1 MLKTLDTAIAAEKAK
16 ANTPS
21 TTRETKSEI
30 RIAGEPVIPGQLLS
44 DRQMAVMKMSMDSGN
59 NYPPDIMAQYKQ
71 QVGSMGTNP
80 TENSTGIDMSGKP
93 KKALGGITSGISI
106 AGERGPE
113 AVVPL
118 PNGRSIPV
126 DIQSTG
132 VNYEGVNRSSGDPI
146 AQMMNSLE
154 AFFKNQV
161 STMQKDSDT
170 MDSILR
176 VLQDSYSTQDK
187 LLANSF

>member
-1 MLKTLDTAIAAEKAK
+1 MLKTLDTAIAAERAK
-16 ANTPS
+16 ANTS
-21 TTRETKSEI
+21 GTIRESKSEI

-44 DRQMAVMKMSMDSGN
+44 SRQMDVMKMSMDAGN
-59 NYPPDIMAQYKQ
+59 DYPADLMAQYRRQLNTAPKNT
-71 QVGSMGTNP
+71 V
-80 TENSTGIDMSGKP
+80 EDSTSIDLSGKP
-93 KKALGGITSGISI
+93 KKALGGITSGVSI

-118 PNGRSIPV
+118 PNGRTIPV
-126 DIQSTG
+126 DIQSTD
-132 VNYEGVNRSSGDPI
+132 VNYGGVKKSGVDPT
-146 AQMMNSLE
+146 AQIMNSLE

-170 MDSILR
+170 MESILR
-176 VLQDSYSTQDK
+176 VLQDSYTTQDK